1 MAIFEIQGPD
11 GKTYEVEAD
20 SIEQAA
26 QAFAPQQPAAPE
38 SPPWGYVGEP
48 GNYRPD
54 VKGGGRLAAGARNAF
69 QGMTFGFGD
78 EIVAGATSLLPGRTY
93 DEELARERERL
104 RQNRED
110 YPGLSTAGEI
120 GGALATA
127 LLPVGAGAN
136 AAARAG
142 QAAPRVA
149 QVAAKAPLAT
159 RMAGSAAAG
168 AGMSG
173 LYGFGAGEGG
183 LGPRA
188 ESARDAAMVGGA
200 FGAAIPLIGG
210 AGQRYLNA
218 RAGKQAIKAAAR
230 AGKTTDELFDEGEA
244 LYRRIADADV
254 AVRPVSAVRGYG
266 DVAMGAAKEGGDRL
280 YPQGV
285 PHPTP
290 AGAAAYNLARQGA
303 EEAAALR
310 EVPFD
315 DIHTHSKIFR
325 NIAGS
330 NRGNR
335 DDSRV
340 AQAAKEKFD
349 NWIMGLGPEDVSRG
363 DVATLTETLPQARDV
378 WSRARKSQL
387 LEDAVERG
395 QNYLSG
401 GASGIKNRVKT
412 ILNNEK
418 LAAQFSPAEREAMRR
433 IIDGTP
439 AEKLLDTFGSG
450 LGQMATTAA
459 GGAVGNAG
467 GSLGMIAGIG
477 VGAGVGQ
484 TARRAS
490 EAMAARNAEIA
501 RAAIAS
507 GKLTGELPK
516 ADPMKRAI
524 IEQLLRGYI
533 APVAGN

>member
-26 QAFAPQQPAAPE
+26 QAFAPQGKQPAPE

-136 AAARAG
+136 AATRAG

-159 RMAGSAAAG
+159 RMTGSAAAG

-183 LGPRA
+183 LGSRA
-188 ESARDAAMVGGA
+188 ESARDAAILGGTVGAG
-200 FGAAIPLIGG
+200 IPLIGG
-210 AGQRYLNA
+210 AGQRLLNA
-218 RAGKQAIKAAAR
+218 RAGNRAIKAAAR
-230 AGKTTDELFDEGEA
+230 AGKTTDEVFDEGRA
-244 LYRRIADADV
+244 YFKAIDDAGISV
-254 AVRPVSAVRGYG
+254 KPESAIRGYG
-266 DVAMGAAKEGGDRL
+266 ETAIDLGQQGAARTYRGG
-280 YPQGV
+280 V
-285 PHPTP
+285 EHPMP
-290 AGAAAYNLARQGA
+290 RSAAMFQMAQDQA
-303 EEAAALR
+303 ENAVSKPSIPWR
-310 EVPFD
+310 
-315 DIHTHSKIFR
+315 DI
-325 NIAGS
+325 
-330 NRGNR
+330 
-335 DDSRV
+335 DLDSRV
-340 AQAAKEKFD
+340 FRNTAASNPGNRVDTRAARAGSGKFE
-349 NWIMGLGPEDVSRG
+349 NWLLGLGPD
-363 DVATLTETLPQARDV
+363 DVASGNPAVLTENLPLARDA
-378 WSRARKSQL
+378 WSRARKSEMI
-387 LEDAVERG
+387 EDAVERG

-401 GASGIKNRVKT
+401 GASGIKNRIKS

-418 LAAQFSPAEREAMRR
+418 LAAQFTPAERAAMRR

-439 AEKLLDTFGSG
+439 AEKFIDTFGSG

-459 GGAVGNAG
+459 GGAIGNAG
-467 GSLGMIAGIG
+467 GPVGTIAGIG

-484 TARRAS
+484 AARRAS
-490 EAMAARNAEIA
+490 EAMAMRNAELA

-507 GKLTGELPK
+507 GKLTGDLPV

-524 IEQLLRGYI
+524 IEQLLRGQ
-533 APVAGN
+533 VAVGAN